1 MDCARL
7 EEEVHERISGADG
20 LAPFV
25 AARSRADYCGPVLIG
40 NSHTPVGARQRFPAL
55 SLTLPHEARLS
66 GMTRHTWRG
75 HQEFEI
81 LVLTNYS
88 DIGEKE
94 LGKPLLEPV
103 LFLLALKAGA
113 EALPGGVASSAW
125 LGKRGL
131 SIHLA
136 HRRGIS
142 TFAYAADDFRHE
154 EAHAYLVELLRD
166 LLDRGAFDLLPL
178 DLIIGEEQ
186 LRQAYT
192 LPPDDAQLPRIQTD
206 YPARLEEAYEEEQEN
221 ESYAR
226 YCPIDLV
233 KLMDAR
239 VPPDA
244 FAKVR
249 RRFKLLDAGPA
260 RQRQTAGGPERG

>member
-1 MDCARL
+1 M
-7 EEEVHERISGADG
+7 RI
-20 LAPFV
+20 
-25 AARSRADYCGPVLIG
+25 
-40 NSHTPVGARQRFPAL
+40 
-55 SLTLPHEARLS
+55 
-66 GMTRHTWRG
+66 
-75 HQEFEI
+75 EF
-81 LVLTNYS
+81 
-88 DIGEKE
+88 
-94 LGKPLLEPV
+94 
-103 LFLLALKAGA
+103 
-113 EALPGGVASSAW
+113 
-125 LGKRGL
+125 
-131 SIHLA
+131 
-136 HRRGIS
+136 
-142 TFAYAADDFRHE
+142 
-154 EAHAYLVELLRD
+154 RD

-192 LPPDDAQLPRIQTD
+192 LPPDDAQLPRVQTD
-206 YPARLEEAYEEEQEN
+206 YPARIAEAYEEEQEN